1 MPQASLDDVVAYGF
15 QYRTN
20 KVHEYIRESSLMG
33 ENLPAGGDIGI
44 ASILSVRSWPRIP
57 G

>member
-44 ASILSVRSWPRIP
+44 ASILSVRS
-57 G
+57 